1 MEVITVL
8 TGGAGFEDAAEY
20 LPYVSA
26 LRRDRIARKRSGS
39 DKLLSLTAGLLI
51 SLEVTRRIGI
61 PRGSIRY
68 VHGAFGKPYLDG
80 STLQFSLSH
89 TKGAVCAVFSDGES
103 GEVGVDIERRD
114 RRVSERIRERILSEN
129 EKLLVSST
137 EDLLRLWVQK
147 EAFLKRLGTGIA
159 DDLRG
164 ADTTLMQDTEALCC
178 GEYLVGVSG
187 REAGAAQVKV
197 ITLDELLRQFDEKLV

>member
-51 SLEVTRRIGI
+51 SLEVTRRTGI

-68 VHGAFGKPYLDG
+68 VHGAFGKEQPI
-80 STLQFSLSH
+80 SQFFSVVTVRSLSH
-89 TKGAVCAVFSDGES
+89 WSLPARQRHTFLYFS
-103 GEVGVDIERRD
+103 
-114 RRVSERIRERILSEN
+114 N
-129 EKLLVSST
+129 T
-137 EDLLRLWVQK
+137 PN
-147 EAFLKRLGTGIA
+147 
-159 DDLRG
+159 
-164 ADTTLMQDTEALCC
+164 
-178 GEYLVGVSG
+178 
-187 REAGAAQVKV
+187 
-197 ITLDELLRQFDEKLV
+197 

>member
-39 DKLLSLTAGLLI
+39 DTLLSLI
-51 SLEVTRRIGI
+51 SLEVTRRTGI
-61 PRGSIRY
+61 PRESIRY

-178 GEYLVGVSG
+178 GEYIVGVSG
-187 REAGAAQVKV
+187 RGAGAAQVKV

>member
-51 SLEVTRRIGI
+51 SRRTGI
-61 PRGSIRY
+61 PRESIRY

-187 REAGAAQVKV
+187 RGAGAAQVKV

>member
-51 SLEVTRRIGI
+51 SLEVTRRTGI

-114 RRVSERIRERILSEN
+114 RRVSERIRERHTKRERKAAGKLHGGSAAAVGSEGS
-129 EKLLVSST
+129 VP
-137 EDLLRLWVQK
+137 
-147 EAFLKRLGTGIA
+147 EAVGHWNCGRPARCGYHAHAGYRSA
-159 DDLRG
+159 VLRG
-164 ADTTLMQDTEALCC
+164 VPRWCFRQ
-178 GEYLVGVSG
+178 GSRSG
-187 REAGAAQVKV
+187 SG
-197 ITLDELLRQFDEKLV
+197 

>member
-51 SLEVTRRIGI
+51 SLEVTRRTGI
-61 PRGSIRY
+61 PRESIRY

-80 STLQFSLSH
+80 STHFR
-89 TKGAVCAVFSDGES
+89 F
-103 GEVGVDIERRD
+103 
-114 RRVSERIRERILSEN
+114 RIRRERSARCSPTGNPARSAWILSG
-129 EKLLVSST
+129 
-137 EDLLRLWVQK
+137 
-147 EAFLKRLGTGIA
+147 ATGA
-159 DDLRG
+159 
-164 ADTTLMQDTEALCC
+164 
-178 GEYLVGVSG
+178 
-187 REAGAAQVKV
+187 
-197 ITLDELLRQFDEKLV
+197 

>member
-51 SLEVTRRIGI
+51 SLEVTRRTGI
-61 PRGSIRY
+61 PRESIRY

-147 EAFLKRLGTGIA
+147 EAFGHWNCGRPARCGYHAHAGYRSA
-159 DDLRG
+159 VLRG
-164 ADTTLMQDTEALCC
+164 VPRWCFWQ
-178 GEYLVGVSG
+178 GSRSG
-187 REAGAAQVKV
+187 SG
-197 ITLDELLRQFDEKLV
+197 

>member
-51 SLEVTRRIGI
+51 SLEVTRRTGI

-89 TKGAVCAVFSDGES
+89 TKGAVCAVFSDGE
-103 GEVGVDIERRD
+103 IRRG
-114 RRVSERIRERILSEN
+114 RR
-129 EKLLVSST
+129 
-137 EDLLRLWVQK
+137 
-147 EAFLKRLGTGIA
+147 G
-159 DDLRG
+159 
-164 ADTTLMQDTEALCC
+164 
-178 GEYLVGVSG
+178 Y
-187 REAGAAQVKV
+187 
-197 ITLDELLRQFDEKLV
+197 